1 VSEKMFKI
9 LVINPGSTSTKIA
22 IYEDEKEII
31 KKTIHHDISELK
43 KFRKVVDQYE
53 MRKDTILEFLEKEN
67 LNLNS
72 ISAVIGRG
80 GLLRPVPSGIY
91 KINEKM
97 LEELRTAKYGEHESN
112 LGALIAYHIADKI
125 GVQALTADPVVVD
138 ELEDIAR
145 ISGHP
150 DFKRKSIFHALN
162 QKAVARKLSQK
173 IGRDYKSLNL
183 VIAHL
188 GGGISIGA
196 HKKGRVV
203 DVNNAL
209 EGEGPFTP
217 ERSGTLPLTG
227 FISLCYQGY
236 PESDIRKLIKGRGG
250 LVAYLGTNSAKDV
263 VERIKNGDEYAKKI
277 YSAMAHQIAKWIGK
291 MSPVLNFEVD
301 AIGLTGGLANENEF
315 LIPWIKEK
323 VSFIAPIYVFPG
335 EEEEEALA
343 NAALRVLRGEE
354 EATDY

>member
-1 VSEKMFKI
+1 MFKI

-22 IYEDEKEII
+22 VYEDEKEVLKEVIP
-31 KKTIHHDISELK
+31 HDISDLK
-43 KFRKVVDQYE
+43 RFRNVVDQYE

-67 LNLNS
+67 INLNS
-72 ISAVIGRG
+72 ISAVVGRG
-80 GLLRPVPSGIY
+80 GLLRPVPSGIF

-97 LEELRTAKYGEHESN
+97 LDELRTAKYGEHESN
-112 LGALIAYHIADKI
+112 LGALIAYRIAEKI
-125 GVQALTADPVVVD
+125 GVQALIADPVVVD

-145 ISGHP
+145 ISGQP

-162 QKAVARKLSQK
+162 QKAIARKISQK
-173 IGRDYKSLNL
+173 IGKDYKMLNL
-183 VIAHL
+183 VIVHL

-227 FISLCYQGY
+227 FIDLCYYVY

-250 LVAYLGTNSAKDV
+250 LVSYLGTNNAKEV
-263 VERIKNGDEYAKKI
+263 VEKIKNGDEYAKKI
-277 YSAMAHQIAKWIGK
+277 YSAMAHQIIKWIGK
-291 MSPVLNFEVD
+291 MSAVLNFEVD

-323 VSFIAPIYVFPG
+323 VAFIAPIYVFPG

-343 NAALRVLRGEE
+343 NAALRVLRGQE
-354 EATDY
+354 EAVDY

>member
-1 VSEKMFKI
+1 YR
-9 LVINPGSTSTKIA
+9 IA
-22 IYEDEKEII
+22 E
-31 KKTIHHDISELK
+31 
-43 KFRKVVDQYE
+43 
-53 MRKDTILEFLEKEN
+53 
-67 LNLNS
+67 
-72 ISAVIGRG
+72 
-80 GLLRPVPSGIY
+80 
-91 KINEKM
+91 
-97 LEELRTAKYGEHESN
+97 
-112 LGALIAYHIADKI
+112 KI
-125 GVQALTADPVVVD
+125 GIQGVSADPVVAD
-138 ELEDIAR
+138 ELEEIAR

-162 QKAVARKLSQK
+162 QKAIARKISQK
-173 IGRDYKSLNL
+173 IGKDYKMLNL
-183 VIAHL
+183 VIVHL

-227 FISLCYQGY
+227 FIDLCYYVY

-250 LVAYLGTNSAKDV
+250 LVSYLGTNNAKEV
-263 VERIKNGDEYAKKI
+263 VEKIKNGDEYAKKI
-277 YSAMAHQIAKWIGK
+277 YSAMAHQIIKWIGK
-291 MSPVLNFEVD
+291 MSAVLNFEVD

-323 VSFIAPIYVFPG
+323 VAFIAPIYVFPG

-343 NAALRVLRGEE
+343 NAALRVLRGQE
-354 EATDY
+354 EAVDY